1 MSTGGFYC
9 LLHQRY
15 STNALQYTP
24 FLWEQSSV
32 KKHQCERIQCV
43 SSKVCALCNR
53 VGSQSEKVLA
63 ATVHVVEELGRLNK
77 VSDGPR
83 PIH

>member
-1 MSTGGFYC
+1 M
-9 LLHQRY
+9 
-15 STNALQYTP
+15 
-24 FLWEQSSV
+24 

>member
-1 MSTGGFYC
+1 MC
-9 LLHQRY
+9 LD
-15 STNALQYTP
+15 T
-24 FLWEQSSV
+24 
-32 KKHQCERIQCV
+32 
-43 SSKVCALCNR
+43 VCQQQGVCNR